1 MASQPKPVP
10 SVGRVITSGDAALS
24 LSTPECDKGVGSVIA
39 KPDAADLIDGIQ
51 VQPYDLWPD
60 DRGYFLEVARLGQG
74 LPAGFPAES
83 TQVST
88 ALSYPGT
95 IKAFHYHLHQT
106 DLWVPIQG
114 VFQVALADLRVGS
127 PTFGRRNTFYVG
139 VLRPWQI
146 LIPPGVA
153 HGYKVVGESPAV
165 LVYITDRHY
174 NPKDEG
180 RISYDDPGINYD
192 WEIQH
197 K

>member
-1 MASQPKPVP
+1 MASQRKPASAVD
-10 SVGRVITSGDAALS
+10 RVITSGDAPLN
-24 LSTPECDKGVGSVIA
+24 LSTPRCDKGIGRVIT
-39 KPDAADLIDGIQ
+39 KPDAADLIDGVR

-74 LPAGFPAES
+74 LPADFPHES

-106 DLWVPIQG
+106 DFWVPIQG
-114 VFQVALADLRVGS
+114 VFQVALADLRDGS
-127 PTFGRRNTFYVG
+127 PTCGLRNTFYVG
-139 VLRPWQI
+139 VPRPWRI

-153 HGYKVVGESPAV
+153 HGYKVIGEGAAM

-174 NPKDEG
+174 NPEDEG
-180 RISYDDPGINYD
+180 RIPYDDPGINYD
-192 WEIQH
+192 WETQH

>member
-1 MASQPKPVP
+1 M
-10 SVGRVITSGDAALS
+10 S
-24 LSTPECDKGVGSVIA
+24 LSTPECDKGIGSVIM
-39 KPDAADLIDGIQ
+39 KPAAADLIDGVQ

-60 DRGYFLEVARLGQG
+60 DRGYFLEVARLGEG

-88 ALSYPGT
+88 ALSYSGT

-106 DLWVPIQG
+106 DFWVPIQG

-153 HGYKVVGESPAV
+153 HGYKVVGEGPAV

-180 RISYDDPGINYD
+180 RILYDDPGINYD